1 MVDISHREKIVRA
14 KIIYY
19 GPAAGGKTTNLI
31 VLHRRAHPKRRGE
44 MVSVNSTQDRTILLD
59 LLPVKTPAFRGYD
72 LRFQVIAV
80 PGQPMYAASRKILL
94 HGADALVFVANSAA
108 DRWQETLSSLRE
120 MNQNLLSHGLDPAS
134 LPVVFQYNKRDLP
147 EVTPL
152 EAMDR
157 TLNARHTDGVA
168 AVAIRDEGVIETFGA
183 ILARTMADLSKRYKI
198 GEELQGAR
206 SIKEWTAESLKV
218 IFDWKPPAT
227 KEAPTDEPDESPPRV
242 AVKVPV
248 ARAAAPTG
256 TSAPSA
262 ATPSSDPEA
271 EKALVDSYAKAAV
284 GLTNELE
291 DLRESLEEVRRCLD
305 ELSTPIDAAEEL
317 LSGSPAAPVLK
328 TVIERIGQ
336 GLGASMGSLSL
347 IRPDGKL
354 ESVALWQ
361 LDFEPLLK
369 CKNEVGAPLAP
380 ALMEEGDPVIF
391 SSGDSSPTAQALDL
405 TGGNFSAMVAVPV
418 KTHARSLGIL
428 CFYLKEGTPAPNP
441 NTVPH
446 LARLG
451 QSLALALEV
460 ASGAIA
466 RERLDRMERAT
477 IMGQLAEQALMEIG
491 TPIDQ
496 LFMALGRVRRKPDS
510 PSWLLSEL
518 LGIGAELA
526 RTKELRDG
534 VLAFMAGRVPNH
546 GPCAIEDLLD
556 RIKTDLTEPLGRAG
570 IQLEVK
576 RKPEARTVRA
586 DGFLLRCALLALV
599 DHSRTHLAGHPGGV
613 IRISADTANGASA
626 ITVADNYVEVS
637 GKSEPGRLADYLAW
651 SLDRKAKG
659 ARLGMVQTVVEHYKG
674 QWQTAMTDR
683 GNETRLVFPTGEPS
697 GIDTSG

>member
-1 MVDISHREKIVRA
+1 MVDISHRERIVRA

-31 VLHRRAHPKRRGE
+31 VLHRRADPKRRGE

-80 PGQPMYAASRKILL
+80 PGQPMYATSRKLLL

-108 DRWQETLSSLRE
+108 DRWQETLASLRE
-120 MNQNLLSHGLDPAS
+120 MNQNLLAHGLDPAS

-147 EVTPL
+147 EVTPV

-157 TLNARHTDGVA
+157 TLNARHTDGIA
-168 AVAIRDEGVIETFGA
+168 AVAVRDEGVIETFGA

-198 GEELQGAR
+198 GEDLQGAR

-218 IFDWKPPAT
+218 IFDSKAPAP
-227 KEAPTDEPDESPPRV
+227 KEPRAEEVAESPPRV

-248 ARAAAPTG
+248 ARAVSPTG

-271 EKALVDSYAKAAV
+271 AEALVDSYAQAAV
-284 GLTNELE
+284 NLTNELE
-291 DLRESLEEVRRCLD
+291 DLREELEETRRCLD

-328 TVIERIGQ
+328 TVLGRIGE
-336 GLGASMGSLSL
+336 GLGACMGSLSL
-347 IRPDGKL
+347 IRPDGEF

-369 CKNEVGAPLAP
+369 CKNEQGDSLAP
-380 ALMEEGDPVIF
+380 TLMEEGDPVIF
-391 SSGDSSPTAQALDL
+391 TSGDSSTTAQALDL

-418 KTHARSLGIL
+418 KTHARALGIL
-428 CFYLKEGTPAPNP
+428 CFYLREDTPAPGTNA
-441 NTVPH
+441 VPH

-466 RERLDRMERAT
+466 TERLERMERAT

-491 TPIDQ
+491 TPVDQ

-518 LGIGAELA
+518 LGIGADLA

-546 GPCAIEDLLD
+546 GPYAIEDLLD
-556 RIKTDLTEPLGRAG
+556 RLKTDLTEPLSRAG
-570 IQLEVK
+570 IQLKVE
-576 RKPEARTVRA
+576 RKPEAQTVQA
-586 DGFLLRCALLALV
+586 DGFLLRCALLALI
-599 DHSRTHLAGHPGGV
+599 DHSRTHLAGHPGGI
-613 IRISADTANGASA
+613 IRISADTANGTST
-626 ITVADNYVEVS
+626 ITVADNTIKVS
-637 GKSEPGRLADYLAW
+637 GKAESGRLADYLAW

-659 ARLGMVQTVVEHYKG
+659 ARLAMVQTVVEHYKG
-674 QWQTAMTDR
+674 QWETAMTDE
-683 GNETRLVFPTGEPS
+683 GNETSLVFAAGEAPQS
-697 GIDTSG
+697 PAS